1 LIDFGTATNID
12 TNGVKG
18 LVGTAAY
25 CAPEVAVKNNVYNEK
40 CDMWS
45 IGIMMFY
52 MLTRRYP
59 FEGDNDNETLRII
72 KSTQEYPKKGNNIF
86 DIQFRPPNILGI

>member
-25 CAPEVAVKNNVYNEK
+25 CAPEVAVKNNIYNEK

-52 MLTRRYP
+52 MLTRKYP

-86 DIQFRPPNILGI
+86 DIQFRPPKILGI